1 MMKRIEDLIKKWSFD
16 EFDVLSDVE
25 LPLEAIPNFTP
36 DMTVEQLNPFTS
48 GSSPIARELCVQWT
62 LLSKV
67 HLLKPFFYQFVY
79 DKIAGKRPEIRRDF
93 NFFISSKSRRLRRS
107 LTKPH

>member
-16 EFDVLSDVE
+16 EFDILSDID

-36 DMTVEQLNPFTS
+36 DMSIEQLNPFAS
-48 GSSPIARELCVQWT
+48 GNSLVARELSIQWI

-79 DKIAGKRPEIRRDF
+79 DKIAGNMLF
-93 NFFISSKSRRLRRS
+93 L
-107 LTKPH
+107 

>member
-67 HLLKPFFYQFVY
+67 HLLKRFFYQFVY